1 MKPIS
6 PAILFL
12 LPVAAGLAAPAR
24 AQVALDGGI
33 EAASDEI
40 RRGIGWS
47 DGEVTASA
55 DGKAGLKGFEAAV
68 RVAALRGSQRHGG
81 ADAVGDLELAKS
93 FATGGLTWRGAVIGH
108 VFTGADRAMDYV
120 ELGLGT
126 RYGIGPVDLGAGAV
140 FAPSQRAI
148 GGQNLY
154 LHADARAGLPAF
166 PVSLSAGVGYT
177 TGSGS
182 SPRAARLR
190 PGGDYA
196 DWRVG
201 LEFTQFPFTLGVDYV
216 GNDIDRA
223 KARSEP
229 SPYADGRHVGD
240 KVVARVRFGF

>member
-1 MKPIS
+1 MKHAIALS
-6 PAILFL
+6 LSAIAVGAAFPAS
-12 LPVAAGLAAPAR
+12 
-24 AQVALDGGI
+24 AQVALSGGI
-33 EAASDEI
+33 EAASDEL

-47 DGEVTASA
+47 DGEVSASV
-55 DGKAGLKGFEAAV
+55 DGKAELLGFDASA
-68 RVAALRGSQRHGG
+68 RITALRGSQRHGG
-81 ADAVGDLELAKS
+81 ADAVGDLEIGKTFNA
-93 FATGGLTWRGAVIGH
+93 GGFSLRGAAIGH
-108 VFTGADRAMDYV
+108 VFTGADRNMDYV

-126 RYGIGPVDLGAGAV
+126 RYGIGPIDLGAGAV

-201 LEFTQFPFTLGVDYV
+201 LEFSQFPLTVGVDYV
-216 GNDIDRA
+216 GNDIYRS
-223 KARSEP
+223 KARSDP

>member
-1 MKPIS
+1 MKHASAIALS
-6 PAILFL
+6 LLALGSALPAH
-12 LPVAAGLAAPAR
+12 
-24 AQVALDGGI
+24 AQVALSGGI
-33 EAASDEI
+33 EAATDEV

-47 DGEVTASA
+47 DGEITGSV
-55 DGKAGLKGFEAAV
+55 DGKAEISGFDASARIV
-68 RVAALRGSQRHGG
+68 ALRGSDRHGG
-81 ADAVGDLELAKS
+81 ADAVGDLELGKQFDA
-93 FATGGLTWRGAVIGH
+93 GGFSLRGSVIGH
-108 VFTGADRAMDYV
+108 VFTGADRRMDYV

-126 RYGIGPVDLGAGAV
+126 RYSIGPIDLGAGAV
-140 FAPSQRAI
+140 FAPSQAAI

-166 PVSLSAGVGYT
+166 PVSLSAGLGYT

-201 LEFTQFPFTLGVDYV
+201 LEYTQFPFTVGVDYV
-216 GNDIDRA
+216 GNDINRT
-223 KARSEP
+223 KAESDP